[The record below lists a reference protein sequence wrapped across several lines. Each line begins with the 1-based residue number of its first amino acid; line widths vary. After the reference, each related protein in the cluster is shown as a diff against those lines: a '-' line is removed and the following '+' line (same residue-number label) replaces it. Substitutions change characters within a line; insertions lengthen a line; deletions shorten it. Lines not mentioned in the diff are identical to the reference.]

1 MTRKSIAID
10 MDEVL
15 ADTVGALIEDV
26 NKRTDLGITYDM
38 LDGKKLRHAMPEHDG
53 LLHEI
58 LREPGFF
65 KKLKVMAHSQ
75 KVVKKLTEHYDV
87 FIATAAMDVPTSF
100 HDKYAWLREYFP
112 FLDPQHFV
120 FCGRKDIVN
129 ADYLIDDNPRQL
141 AIFTGKS
148 IMYTASHNV
157 NDDRFTRVNNWYDV
171 EQYFLGDS
179 EYNI

>member
-87 FIATAAMDVPTSF
+87 FIATDVMDVPTSF
-100 HDKYAWLREYFP
+100 HDQYAWLRAYFAVSAR
-112 FLDPQHFV
+112 LHFV
-120 FCGRKDIVN
+120 FCGRKDIGN
-129 ADYLIDDNPRQL
+129 ADYLIDDKPPQL

-171 EQYFLGDS
+171 EQYLLGDS